1 MFKTQKPSNWYTF
14 TLDTIPSGW
23 CSIGLGRQAQAFSK
37 RMHTNQDVQ
46 ALNALKHLARLSDFI
61 FALAMALTFWRFDF
75 PDNAEI
81 LAKVEIN
88 QFLMSQIKPLGAY
101 LITFVLVAVY
111 WIAHTQQFSYYKRTN
126 EAHLWIY
133 TLYLM
138 CLFLVP
144 YSNELALVFSNNAIA
159 KICFA
164 ANISLIGFL
173 SFASWS
179 YATDQHRLVDE
190 SLDAQTIAAMKVKAL
205 IEPICAMVAIAIALL
220 APAWSDLAW
229 LLFPLVYFT
238 LRKSLP
244 IPQISNQATHASQ

>member
-1 MFKTQKPSNWYTF
+1 MQKPSNQYTF
-14 TLDTIPSGW
+14 ALDTIPSGW
-23 CSIGLGRQAQAFSK
+23 FSIELTSSSSFGK
-37 RMHTNQDVQ
+37 MHTNQDTT
-46 ALNALKHLARLSDFI
+46 ASNALKHLARLSDFI
-61 FALAMALTFWRFDF
+61 FALAMALTFWRFDL
-75 PDNAEI
+75 PENAGM

-88 QFLMSQIKPLGAY
+88 QFLVGQLKPLSAY

-144 YSNELALVFSNNAIA
+144 YSNELALVFSDSPIA

-164 ANISLIGFL
+164 VNISLIGFL

-179 YATDQHRLVDE
+179 YATYQHRLVDE
-190 SLDAQTIAAMKVKAL
+190 SLDAQTIVAMKVKAL
-205 IEPICAMVAIAIALL
+205 IEPICAIAVIAIALS

-229 LLFPLVYFT
+229 LLFPLVYFA
-238 LRKSLP
+238 LRKLFA
-244 IPQISNQATHASQ
+244 IPQNPNQATHSVQ

>member
-1 MFKTQKPSNWYTF
+1 MS
-14 TLDTIPSGW
+14 
-23 CSIGLGRQAQAFSK
+23 RQ
-37 RMHTNQDVQ
+37 MHTNQDAQ
-46 ALNALKHLARLSDFI
+46 TSNALTHLARLSDFI
-61 FALAMALTFWRFDF
+61 FALAMALTFWRFDL
-75 PDNAEI
+75 PEHAEM

-88 QFLMSQIKPLGAY
+88 QFLVGQLKPLGAY

-144 YSNELALVFSNNAIA
+144 YSNELALVFSKNAIA
-159 KICFA
+159 KVCFA
-164 ANISLIGFL
+164 VNISLIGVL
-173 SFASWS
+173 SFASWN
-179 YATDQHRLVDE
+179 YATYQHRLVDE
-190 SLDAQTIAAMKVKAL
+190 SLDAQTITVIKVKAL
-205 IEPICAMVAIAIALL
+205 IEPICAMVAIAIALF

-238 LRKSLP
+238 LRKLLA
-244 IPQISNQATHASQ
+244 IPQKPNQATHSAQ